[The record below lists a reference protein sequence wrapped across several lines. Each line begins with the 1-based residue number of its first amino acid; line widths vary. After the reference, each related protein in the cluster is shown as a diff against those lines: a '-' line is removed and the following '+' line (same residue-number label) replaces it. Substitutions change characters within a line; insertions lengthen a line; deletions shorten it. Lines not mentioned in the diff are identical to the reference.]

1 MLAAAM
7 AQSPGGSTDSTPA
20 DVPRLD
26 PSRLQATLFDFAIAE
41 LVRQHRDSF
50 QPLWTAEA
58 WAKFLI
64 WLALNCGCSGEQE
77 GLEAFA
83 VALGPVMTGRMR
95 RVFFERELEDLD
107 LQVMADPAERQVLVL
122 PMGPALGGMDPVAV
136 AQALERVGL
145 MDRIAADSG
154 AWQQL
159 DAVVAIPWGQ

>member
-1 MLAAAM
+1 MPL
-7 AQSPGGSTDSTPA
+7 
-20 DVPRLD
+20 DVPPLD

-64 WLALNCGCSGEQE
+64 WLALHCGCSGDQR
-77 GLEAFA
+77 GLESFA

-95 RVFFERELEDLD
+95 RVFFERELDDLD
-107 LQVMADPAERQVLVL
+107 LQVMADPAEQQVLVM
-122 PMGPALGGMDPVAV
+122 PMGPALGAMDPKAV
-136 AQALERVGL
+136 ARALERVGL
-145 MDRIAADSG
+145 MDRIAADLG

-159 DAVVAIPWGQ
+159 DAVVAIPWGR